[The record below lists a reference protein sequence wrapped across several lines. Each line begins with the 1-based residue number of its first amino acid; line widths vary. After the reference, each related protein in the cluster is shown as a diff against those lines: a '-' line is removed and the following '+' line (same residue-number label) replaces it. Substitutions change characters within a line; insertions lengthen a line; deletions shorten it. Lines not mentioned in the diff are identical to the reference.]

1 MFDFGKCIVMLV
13 GEFLILKLKEFVLLE
28 LLMRN
33 VGWVLL
39 RKLIE
44 EKLYIWDE
52 EVISNVVEVYV
63 YYLWCKFGSDFIC
76 IVYGIGYI
84 LGEKWNLFN
93 VLVCVLGWC

>member
-28 LLMRN
+28 LLMCN

-39 RKLIE
+39 CKLIE

-63 YYLWCKFGSDFIC
+63 YYL
-76 IVYGIGYI
+76 
-84 LGEKWNLFN
+84 
-93 VLVCVLGWC
+93 

>member
-1 MFDFGKCIVMLV
+1 MFDFGKRIVTLV

-33 VGWVLL
+33 VGRVLS

-63 YYLWCKFGSDFIC
+63 YYLRRKFGSDFIR

-84 LGEKWNLFN
+84 LGEK
-93 VLVCVLGWC
+93 

>member
-1 MFDFGKCIVMLV
+1 MLV

-28 LLMRN
+28 LLMCN

-39 RKLIE
+39 CKLIE

-63 YYLWCKFGSDFIC
+63 YYL
-76 IVYGIGYI
+76 
-84 LGEKWNLFN
+84 
-93 VLVCVLGWC
+93 